1 MTKVNEKFLE
11 ELKKEFNGCP
21 LFEGREKGD
30 IEIHVN
36 KPCTITDYF
45 KMKESSGSYYYAF
58 TIEQDKE
65 HTFLSGGAIT
75 KLIDKCIDNEFD
87 PVGITFVPKEKIK
100 TTSKRDYRPIEVL

>member
-1 MTKVNEKFLE
+1 MTKVNKNFLE

-30 IEIHVN
+30 IEIHVD

-45 KMKESSGSYYYAF
+45 KLQESSGSYYYAF
-58 TIEQDKE
+58 TIEQDNE

-75 KLIDKCIDNEFD
+75 RLIDECVDNDFD
-87 PVGITFVPKEKIK
+87 PIGVTFVPKEKIK
-100 TTSKRDYRPIEVL
+100 TASKRDYRPIEVL